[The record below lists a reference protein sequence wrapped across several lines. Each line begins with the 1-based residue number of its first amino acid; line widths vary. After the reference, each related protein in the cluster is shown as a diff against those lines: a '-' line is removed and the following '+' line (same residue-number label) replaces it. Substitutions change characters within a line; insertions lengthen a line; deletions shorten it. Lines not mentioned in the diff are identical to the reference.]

1 MLAERAI
8 FTSGQSR
15 DVRGYHLVARSPGID
30 DELAQRLSVSA
41 PSHDSLEGTDL
52 SASSWNYCLVN
63 DWAVVSRTAYG
74 GPEYSDRGSFRIV
87 TMFLAVPQAALSGY
101 DNRPYLLTRVAHALG
116 LLSVPFPIA
125 SELNTVELPDTS
137 IMSGYPSQVTE
148 PVDGALLKQL
158 AVALADSRPI
168 VVHGVR
174 HPEAAVQRLYSFIS
188 GDMRPWISYSTRL
201 KPSINR
207 PFRLQFC
214 APCDPR
220 RVSALESRGFRCMHG
235 T

>member
-1 MLAERAI
+1 
-8 FTSGQSR
+8 
-15 DVRGYHLVARSPGID
+15 
-30 DELAQRLSVSA
+30 
-41 PSHDSLEGTDL
+41 
-52 SASSWNYCLVN
+52 VN

-87 TMFLAVPQAALSGY
+87 TMFLAVPQSALAGY
-101 DNRPYLLTRVAHALG
+101 DNRPYLLTRVVHALG
-116 LLSVPFPIA
+116 LLSVPFPIP
-125 SELNTVELPDTS
+125 SQLNSVELPGAS
-137 IMSGYPSQVTE
+137 ILSGYSAQVAE
-148 PVDGALLKQL
+148 PVDGALIKQL

-174 HPEAAVQRLYSFIS
+174 HPGATVQRLYALIS
-188 GDMRPWISYSTRL
+188 NEMRPWISYSTRL